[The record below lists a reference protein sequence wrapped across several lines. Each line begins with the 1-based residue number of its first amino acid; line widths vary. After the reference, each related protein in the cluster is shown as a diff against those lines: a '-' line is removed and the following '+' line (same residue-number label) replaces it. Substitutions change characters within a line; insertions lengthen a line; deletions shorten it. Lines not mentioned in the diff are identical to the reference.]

1 MRIAMLAGACILAAC
16 ASNGLDSAPPSGVDL
31 SGHWT
36 LDEAD
41 SDDAQRLQQS
51 QLKAATDNASAG
63 GQTQRRRGAVGP
75 TAAMGPVMPP
85 LLVLDEGLRWPG
97 KNVSIKQSGAVVT
110 FSSGGS
116 VRDCQLK
123 PAKPPTHP
131 GAATRGRG
139 DAPPPRCGWDQGTL
153 VVQSGEPEED
163 RPPYEQR
170 FSPTANNWW
179 KSFCSRE
186 GAPTAFPPRAYGI
199 APRPRRP
206 YPRRAP
212 NNKKAGQSPAFKSP
226 CLSRRLLICAL
237 AMFGLFYFP
246 ILLRSCN
253 TVASLSPRS

>member
-16 ASNGLDSAPPSGVDL
+16 ASSELTPAPPSGVDL

-41 SDDAQRLQQS
+41 SDDAQRLLQS
-51 QLKAATDNASAG
+51 QLKAATQNASG
-63 GQTQRRRGAVGP
+63 SGQTSNRRGAG
-75 TAAMGPVMPP
+75 AMGQAGLGPVMPP

-97 KNVSIKQSGAVVT
+97 KDVSIKQAGPVVT

-123 PAKPPTHP
+123 PAKAPIHP

-139 DAPPPRCGWDQGTL
+139 DAPPPRCGWDHGTL

-170 FSPTANNWW
+170 FSLSSDRQQLVEVILFRGGRSDGFSA
-179 KSFCSRE
+179 SRVWN
-186 GAPTAFPPRAYGI
+186 
-199 APRPRRP
+199 
-206 YPRRAP
+206 RAP
-212 NNKKAGQSPAFKSP
+212 GTPAMS
-226 CLSRRLLICAL
+226 S
-237 AMFGLFYFP
+237 
-246 ILLRSCN
+246 S
-253 TVASLSPRS
+253 TSQQ

>member
-16 ASNGLDSAPPSGVDL
+16 ASNGLNSAPPSGVDL

-51 QLKAATDNASAG
+51 QLKAATQNASG
-63 GQTQRRRGAVGP
+63 SGQTPNRRGAGAMGP
-75 TAAMGPVMPP
+75 TAMGPVMPP

-97 KNVSIKQSGAVVT
+97 KDVSIKQSGPVVT

-123 PAKPPTHP
+123 PAKAPAHS

-139 DAPPPRCGWDQGTL
+139 DAPPPRCGWDEGTL

-163 RPPYEQR
+163 HPPYEQR
-170 FSPTANNWW
+170 FSLSPGGQQLVEVILFRGGRSDGFTA
-179 KSFCSRE
+179 SRVWN
-186 GAPTAFPPRAYGI
+186 
-199 APRPRRP
+199 
-206 YPRRAP
+206 RAP
-212 NNKKAGQSPAFKSP
+212 ATPSST
-226 CLSRRLLICAL
+226 SRQ
-237 AMFGLFYFP
+237 
-246 ILLRSCN
+246 
-253 TVASLSPRS
+253 

>member
-16 ASNGLDSAPPSGVDL
+16 ASNDFTPAPPSGVDL

-51 QLKAATDNASAG
+51 QLKAATQNASG
-63 GQTQRRRGAVGP
+63 SGQTAGRRGAVGP
-75 TAAMGPVMPP
+75 TAIGPVMPP

-97 KNVSIKQSGAVVT
+97 KDVSIKQSGVVVT

-123 PAKPPTHP
+123 PSKAPAHSP
-131 GAATRGRG
+131 GTATRGRG

-163 RPPYEQR
+163 HPPYEQR
-170 FSPTANNWW
+170 FSLSPDGQQLVEVILFKGGRSDGFSA
-179 KSFCSRE
+179 SRVWNR
-186 GAPTAFPPRAYGI
+186 APAPRAI
-199 APRPRRP
+199 
-206 YPRRAP
+206 
-212 NNKKAGQSPAFKSP
+212 SS
-226 CLSRRLLICAL
+226 ST
-237 AMFGLFYFP
+237 
-246 ILLRSCN
+246 S
-253 TVASLSPRS
+253 

>member
-16 ASNGLDSAPPSGVDL
+16 ASSGLTPAPPSGVDL
-31 SGHWT
+31 SGRWK

-51 QLKAATDNASAG
+51 QLTAATQNASG
-63 GQTQRRRGAVGP
+63 SGQTSRRRGAVGP

-97 KNVSIKQSGAVVT
+97 KDVSIKQSGAVVT

-123 PAKPPTHP
+123 PTKAPTHP

-153 VVQSGEPEED
+153 VVQSAEPEED
-163 RPPYEQR
+163 HPPYEQR
-170 FSPTANNWW
+170 FSLSSDGQQLVEVILFKGGRSDGFSA
-179 KSFCSRE
+179 SRVWN
-186 GAPTAFPPRAYGI
+186 RV
-199 APRPRRP
+199 
-206 YPRRAP
+206 
-212 NNKKAGQSPAFKSP
+212 PATPAITST
-226 CLSRRLLICAL
+226 SQQ
-237 AMFGLFYFP
+237 
-246 ILLRSCN
+246 
-253 TVASLSPRS
+253 

>member
-16 ASNGLDSAPPSGVDL
+16 ASSGLNSAPPSGVDL

-51 QLKAATDNASAG
+51 QLKAATQNASG
-63 GQTQRRRGAVGP
+63 SGQAPSRRGAMGP

-97 KNVSIKQSGAVVT
+97 KDVSIKQSGPVVT

-123 PAKPPTHP
+123 PAKPATHP
-131 GAATRGRG
+131 GTATRGRG

-163 RPPYEQR
+163 HPPYEQR
-170 FSPTANNWW
+170 FSLSSDGRQLVEVILFKGGRSDGFSA
-179 KSFCSRE
+179 SRVWN
-186 GAPTAFPPRAYGI
+186 
-199 APRPRRP
+199 
-206 YPRRAP
+206 RAP
-212 NNKKAGQSPAFKSP
+212 AAPAVTST
-226 CLSRRLLICAL
+226 SQQ
-237 AMFGLFYFP
+237 
-246 ILLRSCN
+246 
-253 TVASLSPRS
+253 